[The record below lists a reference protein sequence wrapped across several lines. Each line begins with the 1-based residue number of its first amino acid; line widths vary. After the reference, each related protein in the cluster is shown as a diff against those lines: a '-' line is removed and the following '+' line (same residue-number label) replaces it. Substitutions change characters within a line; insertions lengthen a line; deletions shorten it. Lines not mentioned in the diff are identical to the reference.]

1 MTTLRSPLLNTNGSM
16 KSIEAIIGLLY
27 ILDPHRLCII
37 SHDLRV
43 EITIRIFTGAEN
55 IRS

>member
-16 KSIEAIIGLLY
+16 ESIEAIIGLLY

-43 EITIRIFTGAEN
+43 EITIRVFTGAEN
-55 IRS
+55 IRG